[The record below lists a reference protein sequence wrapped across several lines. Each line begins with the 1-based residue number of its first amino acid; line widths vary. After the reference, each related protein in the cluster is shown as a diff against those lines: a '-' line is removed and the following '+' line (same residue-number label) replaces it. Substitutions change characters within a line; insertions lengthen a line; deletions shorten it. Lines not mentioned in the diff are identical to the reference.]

1 MEDYIGKRVVCQ
13 IAGEPGVRRARAEG
27 SIRSMWIESYAPRG
41 RLILT
46 FVAALRENDGS
57 KECMALSK
65 DSPLLFGRWSLCLL
79 FLAALAVRAAFV
91 AFAAPR
97 GEALIFDDAAI
108 YDSIARNWLAG
119 KGFRDNS
126 SRQASRAPG
135 YPVFLAVCHSMG
147 LQRPQGIY
155 LVQAV
160 ADSAMCVLL
169 ALLGRRL
176 YGDAAG
182 IVAGC
187 IAAIYPFF
195 VYFTGLLLA
204 ETLFT
209 LGLVALMLFLFECA
223 HALEKSTSRTLL
235 VSVVAGVLLGL
246 LVLLRS
252 SLLLFPLFLLP
263 IWLAQRGP
271 RLVALAAWGTMIVV
285 TALVMLPWIVR
296 NYGIFGRFI
305 PTTLQVGESLY
316 EANSPYA
323 DGGPA
328 MDRIDWVKERGGRPM
343 GEYENNQFFKN
354 AALQYIR
361 EHPGRFCALAVEKF
375 ERFWNPLPNYGPYR
389 RPLGLA
395 VSICAFVPIILLAC
409 VGILRRNREVASLLL
424 LLSPVAYFTLLH
436 MVFVGSV
443 RYRTPVMPFVI
454 LLAASGAEAVRAWRR
469 RSAPARET

>member
-1 MEDYIGKRVVCQ
+1 
-13 IAGEPGVRRARAEG
+13 
-27 SIRSMWIESYAPRG
+27 
-41 RLILT
+41 
-46 FVAALRENDGS
+46 
-57 KECMALSK
+57 MASSK
-65 DSPLLFGRWSLCLL
+65 DNPLLFGRRSLCLL

-97 GEALIFDDAAI
+97 GEDLIFPDAAS

-119 KGFRDNS
+119 KGFREDS
-126 SRQASRAPG
+126 TRQASRAPG
-135 YPVFLAVCHSMG
+135 YPVFLAACHSIG

-155 LVQAV
+155 LVQAI

-209 LGLVALMLFLFECA
+209 LGLVALMLFLFECRD
-223 HALEKSTSRTLL
+223 ALEKSTSRALL
-235 VSVVAGVLLGL
+235 VSAVAGALLGL

-263 IWLAQRGP
+263 IWLARRGH
-271 RLVALAAWGTMIVV
+271 RLGAMAAWGTMIAAM
-285 TALVMLPWIVR
+285 ALVMLPWIVR

-343 GEYENNQFFKN
+343 GEYENNQFFRN
-354 AALQYIR
+354 AALRYIR
-361 EHPGRFCALAVEKF
+361 EHPDRFCALAVEKF
-375 ERFWNPLPNYGPYR
+375 ARFWNPLPNYGPYR
-389 RPLGLA
+389 RPLGVA
-395 VSICAFVPIILLAC
+395 VNICAWAPIILLAC
-409 VGILRRNREVASLLL
+409 VGILQRKQQIASLLL

-454 LLAASGAEAVRAWRR
+454 LLAASGAESVRAWRR

>member
-1 MEDYIGKRVVCQ
+1 M
-13 IAGEPGVRRARAEG
+13 P
-27 SIRSMWIESYAPRG
+27 S
-41 RLILT
+41 
-46 FVAALRENDGS
+46 
-57 KECMALSK
+57 SK
-65 DSPLLFGRWSLCLL
+65 DNLLPFGRRSLCLL
-79 FLAALAVRAAFV
+79 FLAALAVRVAFA

-97 GEALIFDDAAI
+97 GEGLIFPDAAI

-119 KGFRDNS
+119 KGFREDS
-126 SRQASRAPG
+126 GRQASRAPG
-135 YPVFLAVCHSMG
+135 YPVFLAACHSIG

-155 LVQAV
+155 LVQAI

-176 YGDAAG
+176 YGDTAG

-187 IAAIYPFF
+187 IAAVYPFF
-195 VYFTGLLLA
+195 IYFTGLLLA

-209 LGLVALMLFLFECA
+209 LGLVALMLLLFECA
-223 HALEKSTSRTLL
+223 DALEKSTPRALL
-235 VSVVAGVLLGL
+235 VSAVAGVLLGL

-263 IWLAQRGP
+263 IWLARRGH
-271 RLVALAAWGTMIVV
+271 RLGAMAAWGTMIAAM
-285 TALVMLPWIVR
+285 ALVMLPWIVR

-316 EANSPYA
+316 EANSPCA
-323 DGGPA
+323 DGGPM

-354 AALQYIR
+354 AALRYIR

-375 ERFWNPLPNYGPYR
+375 ARFWNPLPNYGPYR
-389 RPLGLA
+389 RPLGIA
-395 VSICAFVPIILLAC
+395 VSICAWAPIILLAF
-409 VGILRRNREVASLLL
+409 VGILKRKREIALLLL

-454 LLAASGAEAVRAWRR
+454 LLAASGAESVRAWRR
-469 RSAPARET
+469 RSAPARER

>member
-1 MEDYIGKRVVCQ
+1 MT
-13 IAGEPGVRRARAEG
+13 
-27 SIRSMWIESYAPRG
+27 SI
-41 RLILT
+41 
-46 FVAALRENDGS
+46 
-57 KECMALSK
+57 K
-65 DSPLLFGRWSLCLL
+65 DSPLLCGRRWLCLL

-91 AFAAPR
+91 AFAVPR
-97 GEALIFDDAAI
+97 GDELMFPDAAI

-119 KGFRDNS
+119 KGFREDS
-126 SRQASRAPG
+126 GRQASRAPG
-135 YPVFLAVCHSMG
+135 YPVFLAACHSMG

-209 LGLVALMLFLFECA
+209 LGLVALMLFLFQCA
-223 HALEKSTSRTLL
+223 DALEKSVSRALL
-235 VSVVAGVLLGL
+235 VSAVAGALLGL

-263 IWLAQRGP
+263 IWLFSARRSGGAAKSGLTRRGH
-271 RLVALAAWGTMIVV
+271 RLGAMAAWGTMIVAM
-285 TALVMLPWIVR
+285 ALVMLPWMVR

-343 GEYENNQFFKN
+343 GEYENNEFFKS
-354 AALQYIR
+354 AAIRYIR

-375 ERFWNPLPNYGPYR
+375 ARFWNPLPNYGPYR
-389 RPLGLA
+389 RPLGIA
-395 VSICAFVPIILLAC
+395 VSLCAFVPIILLAC
-409 VGILRRNREVASLLL
+409 AGILRRKREAASLLL

-443 RYRTPVMPFVI
+443 RYRTPVMPLVI
-454 LLAASGAEAVRAWRR
+454 LLAASGAEAVWAWRR
-469 RSAPARET
+469 SPVKDSGDRLRAPARET

>member
-1 MEDYIGKRVVCQ
+1 MT
-13 IAGEPGVRRARAEG
+13 
-27 SIRSMWIESYAPRG
+27 S
-41 RLILT
+41 
-46 FVAALRENDGS
+46 
-57 KECMALSK
+57 SK
-65 DSPLLFGRWSLCLL
+65 DNLLPFGRRSLCLL

-97 GEALIFDDAAI
+97 GEDLVFPDAAI

-119 KGFRDNS
+119 KGFREDS

-135 YPVFLAVCHSMG
+135 YPVFLAACHSIG

-155 LVQAV
+155 LVQAI

-176 YGDAAG
+176 YGDSAG

-187 IAAIYPFF
+187 IAAIYPLFI
-195 VYFTGLLLA
+195 YYTGFLLA

-223 HALEKSTSRTLL
+223 DALQKSTSRALL
-235 VSVVAGVLLGL
+235 VSVIAGVLLGL

-263 IWLAQRGP
+263 IWLARRGN
-271 RLVALAAWGTMIVV
+271 RLEAMAAWGTMIAAM
-285 TALVMLPWIVR
+285 ALVMLPWIVR

-316 EANSPYA
+316 EANSPRA
-323 DGGPA
+323 DGGPM
-328 MDRIDWVKERGGRPM
+328 MDRIEWVKERGGRPM
-343 GEYENNQFFKN
+343 GEFENNQFFKD
-354 AALQYIR
+354 AALRYIG

-375 ERFWNPLPNYGPYR
+375 ARFWNPLPNYGPYR
-389 RPLGLA
+389 RPLGIA
-395 VSICAFVPIILLAC
+395 VSICAWAPIILLAFA
-409 VGILRRNREVASLLL
+409 GILNRKLEIALLLL

-436 MVFVGSV
+436 MVFVGSI

-454 LLAASGAEAVRAWRR
+454 LLAASGAESVRAWRR
-469 RSAPARET
+469 RSVPARER

>member
-1 MEDYIGKRVVCQ
+1 
-13 IAGEPGVRRARAEG
+13 
-27 SIRSMWIESYAPRG
+27 
-41 RLILT
+41 
-46 FVAALRENDGS
+46 
-57 KECMALSK
+57 
-65 DSPLLFGRWSLCLL
+65 LLCVL
-79 FLAALAVRAAFV
+79 FLAALAIRAAFV

-97 GEALIFDDAAI
+97 GQNLVFPDAAI

-119 KGFRDNS
+119 KGFRENS
-126 SRQASRAPG
+126 GRQASRAPG
-135 YPVFLAVCHSMG
+135 YPVFLAGCHWLG

-176 YGDAAG
+176 CGDTVG

-187 IAAIYPFF
+187 IAAIWPFF
-195 VYFTGLLLA
+195 IYFTCLLLT

-209 LGLVALMLFLFECA
+209 LGLVALMLLLFACA
-223 HALEKSTSRTLL
+223 EALEGPASRMLL
-235 VSVVAGVLLGL
+235 VSAVAGALLGL

-252 SLLLFPLFLLP
+252 SLLLFWIFLLP
-263 IWLAQRGP
+263 I
-271 RLVALAAWGTMIVV
+271 RLVRRGHRLRAMAAWGTTFAVM
-285 TALVMLPWIVR
+285 ALMMLPWVVR
-296 NYGIFGRFI
+296 NYEIFGRFI

-328 MDRIDWVKERGGRPM
+328 MDRIDWIKERGGRPM

-354 AALQYIR
+354 AALEYIR
-361 EHPGRFCALAVEKF
+361 QHPGRFCSLAVEKF
-375 ERFWNPLPNYGPYR
+375 ARFWNPLPNYAPYR

-395 VSICAFVPIILLAC
+395 VSLCAFVPIIFLAC
-409 VGILRRNREVASLLL
+409 VGILRSNREVASLLL
-424 LLSPVAYFTLLH
+424 LLSPVAYFTLLY

-454 LLAASGAEAVRAWRR
+454 LLAASGAEAVRAWWR
-469 RSAPARET
+469 RSSPAREA

>member
-1 MEDYIGKRVVCQ
+1 L
-13 IAGEPGVRRARAEG
+13 P
-27 SIRSMWIESYAPRG
+27 
-41 RLILT
+41 
-46 FVAALRENDGS
+46 
-57 KECMALSK
+57 
-65 DSPLLFGRWSLCLL
+65 FGRRSLCLL
-79 FLAALAVRAAFV
+79 FLAALAIRAAFV

-97 GEALIFDDAAI
+97 GEELTFPDAAI

-119 KGFRDNS
+119 KGFREDS

-135 YPVFLAVCHSMG
+135 YPVFLAACHSMG

-176 YGDAAG
+176 CGDTAG

-209 LGLVALMLFLFECA
+209 LGLVALMLFLFKCA
-223 HALEKSTSRTLL
+223 DALEKSASRTLL
-235 VSVVAGVLLGL
+235 VSAVAGVLLGL

-263 IWLAQRGP
+263 IWLARRGH
-271 RLVALAAWGTMIVV
+271 RLRAMAAWGTMIVV
-285 TALVMLPWIVR
+285 MALVMLPWIVR

-305 PTTLQVGESLY
+305 PATLQVGESLY

-361 EHPGRFCALAVEKF
+361 EHPGRFCALAAEKF
-375 ERFWNPLPNYGPYR
+375 ARFWNPLPNYGPYR
-389 RPLGLA
+389 RPLGMA
-395 VSICAFVPIILLAC
+395 VSMGAFAPIILLAC
-409 VGILRRNREVASLLL
+409 VGILRRKWEAASLLL

-436 MVFVGSV
+436 MVFAGSV
-443 RYRTPVMPFVI
+443 RYRTPVMPLVI
-454 LLAASGAEAVRAWRR
+454 LLAASGAEAVWTWRR
-469 RSAPARET
+469 PPVKDPGDRLRAPARET

>member
-1 MEDYIGKRVVCQ
+1 MT
-13 IAGEPGVRRARAEG
+13 
-27 SIRSMWIESYAPRG
+27 S
-41 RLILT
+41 
-46 FVAALRENDGS
+46 
-57 KECMALSK
+57 SK
-65 DSPLLFGRWSLCLL
+65 DDSLRVGRYSLCLL
-79 FLAALAVRAAFV
+79 FLAAFAIRAAFV

-97 GEALIFDDAAI
+97 GEALIFPDAAT

-119 KGFRDNS
+119 KGFRDDSN
-126 SRQASRAPG
+126 RQASRAPG
-135 YPVFLAVCHSMG
+135 YPIFLAACHSMG

-160 ADSAMCVLL
+160 ADSVMCVLL
-169 ALLGRRL
+169 ALVGRRL
-176 YGDAAG
+176 YSDAAG
-182 IVAGC
+182 IVGGC

-195 VYFTGLLLA
+195 LFHTGLLLA

-209 LGLVALMLFLFECA
+209 LGLVALMLLLFDCTE
-223 HALEKSTSRTLL
+223 ALGRSTSRTLL
-235 VSVVAGVLLGL
+235 VSVAAGVLLGL

-263 IWLAQRGP
+263 IWLTRRGHQFEGM
-271 RLVALAAWGTMIVV
+271 ATWGTMTAV

-375 ERFWNPLPNYGPYR
+375 ARFWNPLPNYGPYR
-389 RPLGLA
+389 RPLIIA
-395 VSICAFVPIILLAC
+395 VSVCAWAPIIFLAC
-409 VGILRRNREVASLLL
+409 VGIVQRKQEITLLLL

-436 MVFVGSV
+436 MVFVGSE

-454 LLAASGAEAVRAWRR
+454 LLAASGAELVRAWRR

>member
-1 MEDYIGKRVVCQ
+1 
-13 IAGEPGVRRARAEG
+13 
-27 SIRSMWIESYAPRG
+27 
-41 RLILT
+41 
-46 FVAALRENDGS
+46 
-57 KECMALSK
+57 MASSK
-65 DSPLLFGRWSLCLL
+65 DNPLLFGRRSLCLL

-97 GEALIFDDAAI
+97 GEELTFPDAAI

-119 KGFRDNS
+119 KGFREDS
-126 SRQASRAPG
+126 GRQASRAPG
-135 YPVFLAVCHSMG
+135 YPVFLAACHSMG

-176 YGDAAG
+176 YRRRGRNRWPGASRRSTRSSSISPD
-182 IVAGC
+182 C
-187 IAAIYPFF
+187 CWRRR
-195 VYFTGLLLA
+195 
-204 ETLFT
+204 LFT

-223 HALEKSTSRTLL
+223 DALEKSMSRALL
-235 VSVVAGVLLGL
+235 VSAAAGVLLGL

-263 IWLAQRGP
+263 IWLARRGH
-271 RLVALAAWGTMIVV
+271 RLGAMAAWGTMIVAM
-285 TALVMLPWIVR
+285 ALVMLPWIVR

-354 AALQYIR
+354 AALRYIR

-375 ERFWNPLPNYGPYR
+375 ARFWNPLPNYGPYR
-389 RPLGLA
+389 RPLGIA

-409 VGILRRNREVASLLL
+409 VGILRRKREVASLLL

>member
-1 MEDYIGKRVVCQ
+1 
-13 IAGEPGVRRARAEG
+13 
-27 SIRSMWIESYAPRG
+27 
-41 RLILT
+41 
-46 FVAALRENDGS
+46 
-57 KECMALSK
+57 MASSK
-65 DSPLLFGRWSLCLL
+65 DNLLPFGRRSLCLL

-97 GEALIFDDAAI
+97 GEDLIFPDAAI

-119 KGFRDNS
+119 KGFREDS
-126 SRQASRAPG
+126 GRQASRAPG
-135 YPVFLAVCHSMG
+135 YPVFLAACHSIG
-147 LQRPQGIY
+147 LQRPQGIS
-155 LVQAV
+155 LVQAI

-176 YGDAAG
+176 CGDWAG

-195 VYFTGLLLA
+195 IYFTGFLLA

-223 HALEKSTSRTLL
+223 DALEKSASRALL
-235 VSVVAGVLLGL
+235 VSVIAGVLLGL

-263 IWLAQRGP
+263 IWLARRGH
-271 RLVALAAWGTMIVV
+271 RLGAMAAWGTMIAAM
-285 TALVMLPWIVR
+285 ALVMLPWIVR

-316 EANSPYA
+316 EANSPCA
-323 DGGPA
+323 DGGPM

-354 AALQYIR
+354 AALRYIR

-375 ERFWNPLPNYGPYR
+375 ARFWNPLPNYGPYR
-389 RPLGLA
+389 RPLGIA
-395 VSICAFVPIILLAC
+395 VSICAWAPIILLAC
-409 VGILRRNREVASLLL
+409 AGILKRKREIAPPLL

-443 RYRTPVMPFVI
+443 RYRTPIMPFVI
-454 LLAASGAEAVRAWRR
+454 LLAASGAESVRAWRR
-469 RSAPARET
+469 RSAPARER